1 MLNTFAKTLRR
12 TKNGS
17 GKAVDSAKIDPMRE
31 LSAKETKLVSGGLFA
46 PGEPLSPYRP
56 GKGGPDPRT
65 M

>member
-31 LSAKETKLVSGGLFA
+31 LSAKETKLVSGGLVA
-46 PGEPLSPYRP
+46 PGAPLPPHRP
-56 GKGGPDPRT
+56 GMGGPDPRA